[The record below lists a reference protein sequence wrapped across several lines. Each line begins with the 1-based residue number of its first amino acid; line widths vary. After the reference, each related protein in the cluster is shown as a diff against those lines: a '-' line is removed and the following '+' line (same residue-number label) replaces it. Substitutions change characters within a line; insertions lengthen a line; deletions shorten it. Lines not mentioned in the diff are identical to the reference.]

1 MAPNVHLD
9 FEGISPDQMV
19 PGKKYN
25 IRFIDVPQPKPF
37 IFVDSHIV
45 DNQKTYLLRTAANEN
60 VQLFSFTL
68 RDWRNGIIITDNAVG
83 GRRRRR
89 SNKQR
94 RSRKVNKK

>member
-1 MAPNVHLD
+1 MAPNAYLG

-37 IFVDSHIV
+37 IFVDSEIIN
-45 DNQKTYLLRTAANEN
+45 NQKTYLLRTAANED
-60 VQLFSFTL
+60 VELFSFTL
-68 RDWRNGIIITDNAVG
+68 RDWRDGIIITDDFAG

-89 SNKQR
+89 RSTKRR
-94 RSRKVNKK
+94 RSRKN